1 MKDYKNYYVK
11 DNIED
16 NAEDPI
22 LKELD
27 TYTEQELIDEIQGCG
42 YGIAAASAAI
52 CMGRYVEYNQSEN
65 AKYQNRITRAR
76 EILREKYNN
85 YKN

>member
-1 MKDYKNYYVK
+1 MKDYKNYIIKNNIK
-11 DNIED
+11 DSV
-16 NAEDPI
+16 EDPI

-27 TYTEQELIDEIQGCG
+27 TYTEHELIDEIQGCKC
-42 YGIAAASAAI
+42 GIEAASAAI
-52 CMGRYVEYNQSEN
+52 CMGRYVEYNQAEN

-85 YKN
+85 YKD